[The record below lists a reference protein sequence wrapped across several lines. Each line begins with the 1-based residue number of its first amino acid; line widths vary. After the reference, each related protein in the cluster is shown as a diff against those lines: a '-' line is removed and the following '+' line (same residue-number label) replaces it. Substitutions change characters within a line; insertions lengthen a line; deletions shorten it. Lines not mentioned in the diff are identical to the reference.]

1 MGAEGVNK
9 VAQKWEG
16 IKRYEDEQAMGARL
30 LRCVGGL
37 VAMGARQQ
45 LGEVGICSMMGHVSH
60 GAMLLW
66 CGAWLTREQCV
77 QVWGMVDRRA
87 M

>member
-45 LGEVGICSMMGHVSH
+45 LGEVGICSMRGMFH
-60 GAMLLW
+60 M
-66 CGAWLTREQCV
+66 EQCCSGV
-77 QVWGMVDRRA
+77 GHG
-87 M
+87 